1 MLWRSTFSIASLPAA
16 RSSILFSFK
25 YVTVFL
31 RQRNKWMFPINN
43 NNTRKVLQSNLTLIS
58 PKLSTKYLSEIK
70 TKCCRLIKDPK
81 SSIIVVDS
89 VLKYA
94 SEYITQYLSG
104 DRKMLWELW
113 AFPQNKGRFRNILLM
128 FVFLPKRQLHVKS

>member
-31 RQRNKWMFPINN
+31 RQRNNGMFHISN
-43 NNTRKVLQSNLTLIS
+43 NNTRKVLHSNLTLIS
-58 PKLSTKYLSEIK
+58 PKLSTKYLFEIK
-70 TKCCRLIKDPK
+70 NKCWRLIKDPK
-81 SSIIVVDS
+81 SSIIVVDG

-94 SEYITQYLSG
+94 CECITQYFSG
-104 DRKMLWELW
+104 DRKMLWELSG
-113 AFPQNKGRFRNILLM
+113 FLQNKGRFRNILLM